1 MAGYKNYLRKI
12 FYGEKLEMVEVVK
25 ETFGLDE
32 SFICEHDLFILPTSS
47 IMIVFII
54 LTTHISDL
62 YLFAIHVPSSH
73 PSYILKLFLFLI

>member
-32 SFICEHDLFILPTSS
+32 
-47 IMIVFII
+47 
-54 LTTHISDL
+54 
-62 YLFAIHVPSSH
+62 
-73 PSYILKLFLFLI
+73 